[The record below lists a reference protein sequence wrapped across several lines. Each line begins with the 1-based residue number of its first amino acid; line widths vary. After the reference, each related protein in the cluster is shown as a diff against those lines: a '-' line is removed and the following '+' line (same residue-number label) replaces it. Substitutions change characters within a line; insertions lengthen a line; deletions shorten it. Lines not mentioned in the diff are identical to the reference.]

1 MPESKQK
8 NKPLKSALIVN
19 PNWDKTIRELKNK
32 KVLFISE
39 PVHGKANIRMPDD
52 DGKKIQI
59 LEKDSISH
67 KLNANNG
74 KDITLSYQIEAYD
87 ESYQKYDALS
97 GAAYFTCH
105 TLVRLAT
112 DDYVSMCELTAN
124 YITKSEE
131 VVNNSEIFSLA
142 SADSTTGAKF
152 NENYSEERK
161 NFLKSNVSENTIL
174 IIDGPLIGKQ
184 LSSRTIRLV
193 KDLKERNIA
202 TFFVTK
208 NSDSMLLSNEIA
220 PKKYH
225 SDLDWASKNLLPGH
239 RSSFIKYKDLNGGHT
254 EIFCYLKTYAYAS
267 PLRISFYPSIY
278 NGNKDLVKEVMDML
292 YFLVLD
298 DGNQYNPQVRL
309 IRIAE
314 LFARDIVKIANP
326 DRQIRMSGLIPTVD
340 QSRFGRS
347 F

>member
-1 MPESKQK
+1 MKKPKDK
-8 NKPLKSALIVN
+8 TPLKSALIVN
-19 PNWDKTIRELKNK
+19 PNWNKTIGELKK
-32 KVLFISE
+32 KRVLFISE
-39 PVHGKANIRMPDD
+39 PVEGKTNISLPPD

-67 KLNANNG
+67 DLNAHNG
-74 KDITLSYQIEAYD
+74 KDVALSYQLEAYD
-87 ESYQKYDALS
+87 ESYYKYAALS

-105 TLVRLAT
+105 TLVRLDS

-124 YITKSEE
+124 YITRSEE
-131 VVNNSEIFSLA
+131 VVGDSEVFSLA
-142 SADSTTGAKF
+142 SADSSTGAKF

-161 NFLKSNVSENTIL
+161 NFLKTNVSDNTIL
-174 IIDGPLIGKQ
+174 IIDGPLIGNQ

-193 KDLKERNIA
+193 KDLKERNVA

-225 SDLDWASKNLLPGH
+225 SDLDWASKNLPSGH
-239 RSSFIKYKDLNGGHT
+239 RSSFIKYKDLNAGHT

-267 PLRISFYPSIY
+267 PLRISFYPTIY
-278 NGNKDLVKEVMDML
+278 NENKDLVKEVMDML
-292 YFLVLD
+292 YFLILD
-298 DGNQYNPQVRL
+298 DGNQNNPQVRL

-314 LFARDIVKIANP
+314 LFAKDIIKIANP
-326 DRQIRMSGLIPTVD
+326 DRQVRMSGLIPTVN

-347 F
+347 L